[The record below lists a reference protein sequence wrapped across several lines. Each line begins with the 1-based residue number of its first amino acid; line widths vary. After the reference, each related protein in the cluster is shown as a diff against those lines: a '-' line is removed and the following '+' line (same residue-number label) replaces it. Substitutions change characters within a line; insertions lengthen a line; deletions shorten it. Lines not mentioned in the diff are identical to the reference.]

1 MAGNNLFG
9 GLNSGDPAKYK
20 KVGDEATKRE
30 RAEQLDARVAEF
42 LKRKQDIEWAKA
54 ALPFVEEETRLNSDI
69 FDLSLNASRLKEI
82 KEKANYIIEKKK
94 QDDEAALKKRIDE
107 LDERIAALD
116 KEPRSVAWAERA
128 LKVVE
133 KEEKQN
139 ADIIKSIKNATK
151 INVIKAEAVKII
163 EKDIA
168 DKAAAKKAAEEEA
181 KRQAAAKKA
190 EEERLAAIKKAEAE
204 RAAKEKEE
212 KRIADSAAD
221 IDKLIF
227 DLSKAPKGVY
237 WCEDVKNAQNLVKN
251 LELKIRSRCKNL
263 AVLDELA
270 VIAKKVS
277 LAYTIDEKIL
287 AFSDDFER
295 GNADYNAVL
304 KFEKT
309 ITDSVRPYLKES
321 QKLNKLLKIAK
332 DGIKAEEDRQKELRR
347 QAAEK
352 KAAEEKLQ
360 KEIIDYN
367 KKLDA
372 FITSC
377 QNRHAKYYEA
387 ESFFAS
393 VPARVLPYLDKDKVK
408 SLKTEAER
416 YIKNQE
422 AVKQSAAEKEAK
434 IDEVLPAFKADKNG
448 KTTDV
453 MRVYHSLTSAEKKL
467 ISENKISA
475 LEAAYK
481 EACDINDKAIE
492 KMKKERE
499 EKEAREA
506 RKQRQAEIK
515 RIKAYNRKKRLPVTL
530 PILAAVLL
538 LVIAIGVSVFV
549 PNLRLPL
556 VSAACVVAYGVMW
569 FLFECKVGN
578 GGKNVAVLAVL
589 HAVNPFLI
597 IASII
602 FSALGGEYAYLAV
615 AFGAAAFSAYLFGAI
630 FSEEETVCSSSLMLG
645 VSVVVTAIA
654 VGLGF
659 FEAGWTRGMV
669 IGFPCLVAF
678 VPHFVLVCIH
688 KFENYNVEGSDSVIL
703 VFLHIIIVLG
713 FGVMGIV
720 GSVNFPGYMVFLN
733 AAALINAVL
742 MLIAAC
748 FVINDIDDGITAPV
762 AVIGAIFLVVAFAV
776 GIYQSIVHVKAYTEA
791 TEILRAAKQLISILK

>member
-9 GLNSGDPAKYK
+9 GLNSGDSSKYK
-20 KVGDEATKRE
+20 KVGDAATKRE
-30 RAEQLDARVAEF
+30 RAEQLDARIAEF

-54 ALPFVEEETRLNSDI
+54 AISFVEEETRLNSDV
-69 FDLSLNASRLKEI
+69 FDISLNASRLKEI
-82 KEKANYIIEKKK
+82 KEKANYIIEKKRSE
-94 QDDEAALKKRIDE
+94 DEAALKKRIDE

-116 KEPRSVAWAERA
+116 KEPRSVEWAERT
-128 LKVVE
+128 LKAIE

-139 ADIIKSIKNATK
+139 SDIVKSIKNAEK
-151 INVIKAEAVKII
+151 IGVIKAQAERII
-163 EKDIA
+163 RADIA
-168 DKAAAKKAAEEEA
+168 EKEEAKKAAEEEA

-190 EEERLAAIKKAEAE
+190 EEERQAAAKKAEAE
-204 RAAKEKEE
+204 RAAREKEE
-212 KRIADSAAD
+212 KRISDSAAD

-227 DLSKAPKGVY
+227 DLSKASKGVY

-263 AVLDELA
+263 AILDELA
-270 VIAKKVS
+270 SIAKKVS
-277 LAYTIDEKIL
+277 AAHTIDEKIL

-295 GNADYNAVL
+295 GNADYNAVV

-309 ITDSVRPYLKES
+309 ITDSVKPYLKEAGT
-321 QKLNKLLKIAK
+321 LNKLLKIAK
-332 DGIKAEEDRQKELRR
+332 DAIQAEEDRQKELRR

-360 KEIIDYN
+360 KEIIAYN

-372 FITSC
+372 FIVSC

-387 ESFFAS
+387 ETFFAS
-393 VPARVLPYLDKDKVK
+393 VPERVLPYLDNDKVK
-408 SLKTEAER
+408 GLKTEAER
-416 YIKNQE
+416 FIKKQE
-422 AVKQSAAEKEAK
+422 ALKQSAAEKEAK
-434 IDEVLPAFKADKNG
+434 IDALLPAFKAEKKGNAAG
-448 KTTDV
+448 VKELYYSITA
-453 MRVYHSLTSAEKKL
+453 AEKKL
-467 ISENKISA
+467 IPEEKTSA
-475 LEAAYK
+475 LAAVFN
-481 EACDINDKAIE
+481 EACDILNKEAE
-492 KMKKERE
+492 REKKERE
-499 EKEAREA
+499 ERLAREK
-506 RKQRQAEIK
+506 REKQQAEIK
-515 RIKAYNRKKRLPVTL
+515 RIKAYNRKKRMPVSLT
-530 PILAAVLL
+530 ILSAVLL
-538 LVIAIGVSVFV
+538 LIVATGVSVFV

-556 VSAACVVAYGVMW
+556 VSAACVVAYGVLW
-569 FLFECKVGN
+569 FLLEWKVGN

-597 IASII
+597 IASIV
-602 FSALGGEYAYLAV
+602 FTAMGGEYACLAV
-615 AFGAAAFSAYLFGAI
+615 AFGAAAFLAYLFGTI
-630 FSEEETVCSSSLMLG
+630 FSEEETICVASLMLG

-688 KFENYNVEGSDSVIL
+688 KFENYNVEESDTFL
-703 VFLHIIIVLG
+703 LCFLHIILVLG

-720 GSVNFPGYMVFLN
+720 GSVNFPGYMVILN
-733 AAALINAVL
+733 AATLINAVL

-748 FVINDIDDGITAPV
+748 FVVNDVDDGVTIHV
-762 AVIGAIFLVVAFAV
+762 GLIGAIFLVVVFAI

-791 TEILRAAKQLISILK
+791 AQIISILKQLIY

>member
-9 GLNSGDPAKYK
+9 GLNSGDSTKYK
-20 KVGDEATKRE
+20 KVGDAATKRE
-30 RAEQLDARVAEF
+30 RAEQLDARIAEF

-54 ALPFVEEETRLNSDI
+54 AISFVEEETRLNSDV
-69 FDLSLNASRLKEI
+69 FDISLNASRLKEI
-82 KEKANYIIEKKK
+82 EEKANYIIEKKRSE
-94 QDDEAALKKRIDE
+94 DEAALKKRIDE

-116 KEPRSVAWAERA
+116 KEPRSVEWAERT
-128 LKVVE
+128 LKTLE
-133 KEEKQN
+133 KLENDYKGVPQSANTHGTIVRLKTE
-139 ADIIKSIKNATK
+139 
-151 INVIKAEAVKII
+151 AEVII
-163 EKDIA
+163 EQDA
-168 DKAAAKKAAEEEA
+168 EDKAAAKKAAEEEA

-190 EEERLAAIKKAEAE
+190 EEERLAAAKKAEAE

-227 DLSKAPKGVY
+227 DLSKASKGVY

-263 AVLDELA
+263 AILDELA

-277 LAYTIDEKIL
+277 AAHTIDEKIL

-295 GNADYNAVL
+295 GNADYNAVV

-309 ITDSVRPYLKES
+309 ITDSVKPYLKEAET
-321 QKLNKLLKIAK
+321 LNKLLKIAK
-332 DGIKAEEDRQKELRR
+332 DAIQAEEDRQKELRR

-360 KEIIDYN
+360 KEIIGYN

-372 FITSC
+372 FIVSC
-377 QNRHAKYYEA
+377 QNRHAKYYET
-387 ESFFAS
+387 ENFLAS
-393 VPARVLPYLDKDKVK
+393 VPERVLPYLDKDKVK
-408 SLKTEAER
+408 ELKTESER
-416 YIKNQE
+416 YIKKQE
-422 AVKQSAAEKEAK
+422 ALKQSAAEKEAK
-434 IDEVLPAFKADKNG
+434 IDEVLPAFKADK
-448 KTTDV
+448 KTNAGEVRTL
-453 MRVYHSLTSAEKKL
+453 YYSLTAAEKKL
-467 ISENKISA
+467 IPEEKMSA
-475 LEAAYK
+475 LAAAYD
-481 EACDINDKAIE
+481 EACSMLTQEIE
-492 KMKKERE
+492 REKKERE
-499 EKEAREA
+499 ERLALEKRE
-506 RKQRQAEIK
+506 KQQAEIK

-530 PILAAVLL
+530 PILSAVLL
-538 LVIAIGVSVFV
+538 LIVAIGVSFFV

-556 VSAACVVAYGVMW
+556 VSAACVVAYGAMW
-569 FLFECKVGN
+569 FLLEWKVGN

-597 IASII
+597 IASIV
-602 FSALGGEYAYLAV
+602 FTAMGGEYACLAV
-615 AFGAAAFSAYLFGAI
+615 AFDAAAFLAYLFGTI

-678 VPHFVLVCIH
+678 VPLFVLVCIH
-688 KFENYNVEGSDSVIL
+688 KFENYNVEESDTVLL
-703 VFLHIIIVLG
+703 VFLHIIMVLG

-720 GSVNFPGYMVFLN
+720 GSVNFPGYMVILN

-742 MLIAAC
+742 ALISTA
-748 FVINDIDDGITAPV
+748 FLLDDTFDDLQTPV
-762 AVIGAIFLVVAFAV
+762 VVIGAIFLVVVFAI
-776 GIYQSIVHVKAYTEA
+776 GIYQSIVHVKAYTQ
-791 TEILRAAKQLISILK
+791 AAQIISILKQLIIKG

>member
-9 GLNSGDPAKYK
+9 GLNSGDSTKYK
-20 KVGDEATKRE
+20 KVGDAATKRE
-30 RAEQLDARVAEF
+30 RAEQLDARIDKF
-42 LKRKQDIEWAKA
+42 LSEKQDIEWAKA
-54 ALPFVEEETRLNSDI
+54 AISFVEEETRLNSDI
-69 FDLSLNASRLKEI
+69 FDISLNASRLKEI
-82 KEKANYIIEKKK
+82 EEKANYIIEKKRSE
-94 QDDEAALKKRIDE
+94 DEAALKKRIAE
-107 LDERIAALD
+107 LDERIAALE

-128 LKVVE
+128 LKAIE

-139 ADIIKSIKNATK
+139 ADIVKSIKNAEK
-151 INVIKAEAVKII
+151 IGVIKAQAERII
-163 EKDIA
+163 RADIA
-168 DKAAAKKAAEEEA
+168 EKEAAKKAAEEEA

-190 EEERLAAIKKAEAE
+190 EEERQAAAKKAEAE

-227 DLSKAPKGVY
+227 DLSKASKGVY

-263 AVLDELA
+263 AILDELA
-270 VIAKKVS
+270 SIAKKVS
-277 LAYTIDEKIL
+277 AAYTIDEKIL

-295 GNADYNAVL
+295 GNADYNAVV

-309 ITDSVRPYLKES
+309 ITDSVRPYLKEAET
-321 QKLNKLLKIAK
+321 LNKLLKIAK
-332 DGIKAEEDRQKELRR
+332 DAIQAEEDRQKELRR

-360 KEIIDYN
+360 KEIIGYN

-372 FITSC
+372 FIVSC
-377 QNRHAKYYEA
+377 QNRHAKYYET
-387 ESFFAS
+387 ENFFAS
-393 VPARVLPYLDKDKVK
+393 VPERVLPYLDKDKVK

-416 YIKNQE
+416 YIKKQE
-422 AVKQSAAEKEAK
+422 ALKQSAAEKEAK
-434 IDEVLPAFKADKNG
+434 IDEVLPAFKADK
-448 KTTDV
+448 KTNAGEVRTL
-453 MRVYHSLTSAEKKL
+453 YYSLTAAEKKL
-467 ISENKISA
+467 IPEEKMSA
-475 LEAAYK
+475 LAAAYD
-481 EACDINDKAIE
+481 EACSMLTQEIE
-492 KMKKERE
+492 REKKERAE
-499 EKEAREA
+499 QEAREA
-506 RKQRQAEIK
+506 REQKQAEIK
-515 RIKAYNRKKRLPVTL
+515 RIKAYNRKKRMPVSLT
-530 PILAAVLL
+530 ILSAVLL
-538 LVIAIGVSVFV
+538 LIVAIGVSVLV
-549 PNLRLPL
+549 PDFRVPL

-569 FLFECKVGN
+569 FLLEWKVGN

-589 HAVNPFLI
+589 HAANPFLI

-602 FSALGGEYAYLAV
+602 FTAMGGEYACLAV
-615 AFGAAAFSAYLFGAI
+615 AFGAAAFLAYLFGTI

-669 IGFPCLVAF
+669 IGLPSLVAF

-688 KFENYNVEGSDSVIL
+688 KFENYNVEESDTVLL
-703 VFLHIIIVLG
+703 VFLHIIMVLG

-720 GSVNFPGYMVFLN
+720 GSVNFPGYMVILN

-742 MLIAAC
+742 ALISTA
-748 FVINDIDDGITAPV
+748 FLLDDAFDDLQTPV
-762 AVIGAIFLVVAFAV
+762 VVIGAIFLVVVFAV
-776 GIYQSIVHVKAYTEA
+776 GIYQSIVHVKAYTQ
-791 TEILRAAKQLISILK
+791 AAQIISILKQLIIKG